1 MKFHLISICICLSYI
16 AIAQPSKEEI
26 IKHRIKKVTLTSKID
41 RSIDTEIFFYD
52 RKGNDSLR
60 INGDSKVTF
69 KNEYQDGRL
78 MSSLVIDETGK
89 EKDKFEY
96 TYSPDGSYKKTRID
110 GEFKMQSH
118 EWYNAKNK
126 KIKSQSPDGNTL
138 TYKYDAKERL
148 ASITSDGANS
158 GIKVKRTYLYDAK
171 GNMIKEDVDI
181 DGSKAVTTYFYNAKN
196 QLTREISK
204 GDSWGIGYLNTIDYT
219 YNSKGLISKKT
230 ETRRED
236 GGPKPVTSTESFT
249 YEHY

>member
-26 IKHRIKKVTLTSKID
+26 IKHRIKKVTLTSKMD

-52 RKGNDSLR
+52 RNGNDSLR

-118 EWYNAKNK
+118 EWFNAKNK
-126 KIKSQSPDGNTL
+126 LIKTQ
-138 TYKYDAKERL
+138 
-148 ASITSDGANS
+148 
-158 GIKVKRTYLYDAK
+158 
-171 GNMIKEDVDI
+171 
-181 DGSKAVTTYFYNAKN
+181 
-196 QLTREISK
+196 
-204 GDSWGIGYLNTIDYT
+204 
-219 YNSKGLISKKT
+219 
-230 ETRRED
+230 
-236 GGPKPVTSTESFT
+236 
-249 YEHY
+249 